1 MATAGAQQDE
11 RELVEQCFIDLRS
24 NGGTRPIKARLHSEH
39 RVQMSRRKIARYLRE
54 LGLCVKRHKRFI
66 NRDVTE
72 KTHPAIAPNRLNRR
86 FEVSHPNHV
95 WASDIT
101 YIMSA
106 EGWQFL
112 CVFIDLYS
120 RQIVGWAMDKHMRS
134 EWVETALKRA
144 LWARK
149 PAKGLMVHTDQG
161 SQFVSQSYRGLLKAW
176 GIRQSMSR
184 RGNCWDNAVTE
195 SFFKTLKD
203 ECVYRKRRVCQR
215 RR

>member
-1 MATAGAQQDE
+1 M
-11 RELVEQCFIDLRS
+11 V
-24 NGGTRPIKARLHSEH
+24 
-39 RVQMSRRKIARYLRE
+39 RKVA
-54 LGLCVKRHKRFI
+54 
-66 NRDVTE
+66 E
-72 KTHPAIAPNRLNRR
+72 KTHPAIAPNLLNRR

-120 RQIVGWAMDKHMRS
+120 RQIVGWAMDKYMRS
-134 EWVETALKRA
+134 ELVETALKRA

-149 PAKGLMVHTDQG
+149 PPKGLMVHTDQG
-161 SQFVSQSYRGLLKAW
+161 SQFVSHSYRGLLKAW

-195 SFFKTLKD
+195 SFFKTLKV
-203 ECVYRKRRVCQR
+203 ECVYQQEKCLPAQMMTLVVADFIGCYNHARPHSKLGYQAPAQFERNAREEQKEVS
-215 RR
+215 